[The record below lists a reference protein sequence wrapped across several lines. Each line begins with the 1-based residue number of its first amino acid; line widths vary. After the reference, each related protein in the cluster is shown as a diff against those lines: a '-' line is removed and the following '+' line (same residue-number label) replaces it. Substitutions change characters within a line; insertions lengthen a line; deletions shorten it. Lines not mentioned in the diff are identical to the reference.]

1 MIGKNTILIADD
13 AELNRELIKYI
24 FEEQY
29 QILEAEDGE
38 QTIDLMTKYNDKICL
53 LFLDLLMPKK
63 SGLDVLKF
71 MNEKKYIES
80 IPVIMITGE
89 ATDETDEKAY
99 EYGASEIIYKPF
111 APNVVMRRAKNLI
124 ELFEH
129 RVYLEYNLENN

>member
-1 MIGKNTILIADD
+1 MPFVSGFAD
-13 AELNRELIKYI
+13 A
-24 FEEQY
+24 
-29 QILEAEDGE
+29 
-38 QTIDLMTKYNDKICL
+38 
-53 LFLDLLMPKK
+53 KK

-111 APNVVMRRAKNLI
+111 APNVVMRRAKNL
-124 ELFEH
+124 H
-129 RVYLEYNLENN
+129 